1 MHRYAGRVARYRERS
16 FDNCAA
22 ARLSKV
28 RARVDAQVLVSSPP
42 REFRDRHRLMPMM
55 LSSIYNWLSG
65 AGFGDRA
72 WAFEQGMPQGAGSP
86 LMVTGA
92 LRGRGQL
99 PIGRAQPRYGLP
111 LSWATRQ
118 PGTG

>member
-1 MHRYAGRVARYRERS
+1 MAFQSA
-16 FDNCAA
+16 
-22 ARLSKV
+22 
-28 RARVDAQVLVSSPP
+28 
-42 REFRDRHRLMPMM
+42 PMM

-111 LSWATRQ
+111 LSWGDPTTAYWL
-118 PGTG
+118 TG